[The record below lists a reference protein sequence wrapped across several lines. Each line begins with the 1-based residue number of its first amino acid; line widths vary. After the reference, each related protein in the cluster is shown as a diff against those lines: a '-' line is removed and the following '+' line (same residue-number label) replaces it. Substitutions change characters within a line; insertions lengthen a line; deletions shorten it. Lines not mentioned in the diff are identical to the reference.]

1 MSKCQAVDKFGLK
14 FQMAFSNS
22 SFALKRLESSIYHYN
37 LELSFEPLTA
47 PPVYNLY
54 YLGLDLT

>member
-1 MSKCQAVDKFGLK
+1 MS
-14 FQMAFSNS
+14 S
-22 SFALKRLESSIYHYN
+22 SGQIWSEIPDGIFKQLFCFKKLESLIYHYN